1 MIVSISQFSTLA
13 QDQNGNVLPLGKQ
26 RLACEV
32 RTSAG
37 AFTALSA
44 NCRFVRIATDTA
56 IHLDID
62 GGATTSADELFPAGC
77 VEYLAVDGG
86 ETISFAATA

>member
-1 MIVSISQFSTLA
+1 MIVSISQFATLA
-13 QDQNGNVLPLGKQ
+13 TDQNGNVLPLGKQ

-32 RTSAG
+32 RTTAG
-37 AFTALSA
+37 AFTALSVG
-44 NCRFVRIATDTA
+44 CRFVRLATDTA

-62 GGATTSADELFPAGC
+62 GGSTNTSDELFVANS

-86 ETISFAATA
+86 ETLTIAATA